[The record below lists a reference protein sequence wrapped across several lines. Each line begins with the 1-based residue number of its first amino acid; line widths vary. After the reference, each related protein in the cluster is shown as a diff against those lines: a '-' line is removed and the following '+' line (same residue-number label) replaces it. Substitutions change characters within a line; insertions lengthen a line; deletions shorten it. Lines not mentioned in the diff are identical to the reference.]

1 MAINGGATNANAA
14 TSRILTQ
21 TILKEAKLR
30 KDQPSIAELL
40 AVYMGALLF
49 MSSVNTPFGQYW
61 EELPPAYSN
70 GSLQKPMNE
79 TFQTSM
85 RSQEY
90 TSGYAS
96 KPQGV
101 WYLVLGIV
109 FLLNILCWVYIFFE
123 FRKPQ
128 TDITEIQNIFTLAI
142 NSPPSLQFKDNT
154 GHGPRRRD
162 YVVPWRVRHVVNR
175 RHYFFEEAN
184 DRPWKG
190 RFSAQGKHA
199 NAGNERTR
207 DRFLHS
213 SESV

>member
-1 MAINGGATNANAA
+1 
-14 TSRILTQ
+14 
-21 TILKEAKLR
+21 
-30 KDQPSIAELL
+30 
-40 AVYMGALLF
+40 
-49 MSSVNTPFGQYW
+49 MSSIDISFRHDW
-61 EELPPAYSN
+61 EAVGPVFPSGLLENSIF
-70 GSLQKPMNE
+70 E

-85 RSQEY
+85 MSQEY
-90 TSGYAS
+90 TSGHALNS
-96 KPQGV
+96 QGV